1 MNKPKEHINVFDFD
15 ETLYRV
21 PGFTCAEAVGKKP
34 YEWFDDPKSLENR
47 ETIFPI
53 LNTIEKTWG
62 ENSKYENYLIT
73 HRVLACKDAILK
85 LLDKSACLFHRVYF
99 LGREESK
106 AMKLLEILDMNPQA
120 KSLTI
125 YEDSMWEIIQYAQIL
140 ADEAPELEI
149 NFVFVDKSKV
159 IKLSLASVVP
169 LCDYK
174 DVERI
179 RLL

>member
-21 PGFTCAEAVGKKP
+21 PGFTCTEAIGRKP
-34 YEWFDDPKSLENR
+34 YEWFDDPKSLENH
-47 ETIFPI
+47 ETVFPI

-73 HRVLACKDAILK
+73 HRVLACKEAILK
-85 LLDKSACLFHRVYF
+85 LLNKSACLFHRVYF

-125 YEDSMWEIIQYAQIL
+125 YEDSMWEIIQYAQVL
-140 ADEAPELEI
+140 ADEAPNLEI
-149 NFVFVDKSKV
+149 KFVLVDKSKV
-159 IKLSLASVVP
+159 LTFDMGAVLP
-169 LCDYK
+169 MCDY
-174 DVERI
+174 DSVERI

>member
-1 MNKPKEHINVFDFD
+1 MNDNKEHINVFDFD

-21 PGFTCAEAVGKKP
+21 PGFTCVEAVGRKP
-34 YEWFDDPKSLENR
+34 YEWFDDPKSLENPDI
-47 ETIFPI
+47 IFPI

-73 HRVLACKDAILK
+73 QRVLACKDKILN
-85 LLDKSACLFHRVYF
+85 LLKKSNCVFRQIYF

-106 AMKLLEILDMNPQA
+106 VMKLLEILDANPQA

-125 YEDSMWEIIQYAQIL
+125 YEDSLWEIIQYAQIL
-140 ADEAPELEI
+140 ADEAQNLEI

-159 IKLSLASVVP
+159 IKLSMDSVVQ
-169 LCDYK
+169 LCEYK

-179 RLL
+179 KLL